1 MLAAV
6 VTVCL
11 LCLPGLHQIA
21 AHKVH
26 RKAVRALLL
35 RTRSPDVPRTAHEL
49 AHAARSLPVRIAAN
63 AGWCAYLAGAVAI
76 PAIFLR

>member
-1 MLAAV
+1 MPALA
-6 VTVCL
+6 VTVAL
-11 LCLPGLHQIA
+11 LVLPGLHQVT
-21 AHKVH
+21 AHRVH
-26 RKAVRALLL
+26 RKAVRALCL
-35 RTRSPDVPRTAHEL
+35 RKCPDVPRTAHEL